1 MYRGEQMKDYYN
13 DLKYKEFQDILEK
26 EKEKEYI
33 LNLIKEINN
42 KEVELFYLKKELLKL
57 ND

>member
-1 MYRGEQMKDYYN
+1 MKDYYN

-57 ND
+57 NDS

>member
-33 LNLIKEINN
+33 
-42 KEVELFYLKKELLKL
+42 
-57 ND
+57 